1 MIYNT
6 GTITT
11 VSGSSIVTGKGTK
24 WNSNNPL
31 VSPGMLMLISDGN
44 INHAH
49 MILSVNSDTE
59 LNLADKPAFSATDT
73 TYTINLTEPNNNS
86 DAARALVAANTYI
99 IYFLQNMDLWMTENG
114 VVEIT
119 LPSGKAVKLE
129 SIKALQ
135 ELVEGKADASSV
147 KEIKDALESKA
158 DASSVKEIKDAL
170 ESKADAKNVTEISEK
185 LDTKYD
191 KSGGEITGDVQLN
204 TGKIK
209 AKNAN
214 NVTDHVFQDKNGTL
228 MHVGDFG
235 IGIVNPASLKDINVT
250 LEAGFYS
257 ANGNATGVPSG
268 AGGTNFIQS
277 NGDNYC
283 FQIGKE
289 NLTNDLKLRIKKKNV
304 WSAWVNILTKA
315 NTTFDANGFLKRASP
330 IVKIHPSGSFET
342 NEESAGVNVQR
353 TGLGVYFISGVMGYN
368 SDGGW
373 GTNSGA
379 SVPKNNNGLEL
390 IYIKDKI
397 LPDGN
402 IEIQTF
408 HRQHSHLPEDFQN
421 WRVKE
426 IINEKPV
433 YYADGEQV
441 DIPPST
447 WLDIRVEMPVD
458 SIWNRQHAQN

>member
-11 VSGSSIVTGKGTK
+11 VSGSSIVKGTGTK

-31 VSPGMLMLISDGN
+31 VSPGMLMLIKNGD
-44 INHAH
+44 INYPY
-49 MILSVNSDTE
+49 MILAVNSDTE
-59 LNLADKPAFSATDT
+59 LTLADKPTFSATDT

-99 IYFLQNMDLWMTENG
+99 LYFLQNMDTWMGDNG
-114 VVEIT
+114 VVELT
-119 LPSGKAVKLE
+119 LPSGKTVKLE

-135 ELVEGKADASSV
+135 ELVE
-147 KEIKDALESKA
+147 SKA
-158 DASSVKEIKDAL
+158 DVSS
-170 ESKADAKNVTEISEK
+170 VTEIEKSLKEKADVSSVTELGKK

-191 KSGGEITGDVQLN
+191 KSGGQLTGDVQLN

-426 IINEKPV
+426 IINGKPV

>member
-11 VSGSSIVTGKGTK
+11 VSASPIVKGTGTK

-31 VSPGMLMLISDGN
+31 VSPGMLMLIKNGD
-44 INHAH
+44 INYPY
-49 MILSVNSDTE
+49 MILAVNSDTE
-59 LNLADKPAFSATDT
+59 LTLADKPTFSATDT
-73 TYTINLTEPNNNS
+73 TYSINLTEPNNNS

-99 IYFLQNMDLWMTENG
+99 LYFLQNMDTWMGDNG

-119 LPSGKAVKLE
+119 LPSGKTVKLE

-147 KEIKDALESKA
+147 EEIKTAVEGKA
-158 DASSVKEIKDAL
+158 DASSVEEIKTAV
-170 ESKADAKNVTEISEK
+170 EGKADASSVEEIKTAVEGKADASSVTEISEN
-185 LDTKYD
+185 LDKKYD
-191 KSGGEITGDVQLN
+191 KTGGQITGDVQLN

-315 NTTFDANGFLKRASP
+315 NTTFDANGF
-330 IVKIHPSGSFET
+330 
-342 NEESAGVNVQR
+342 
-353 TGLGVYFISGVMGYN
+353 
-368 SDGGW
+368 
-373 GTNSGA
+373 
-379 SVPKNNNGLEL
+379 
-390 IYIKDKI
+390 
-397 LPDGN
+397 
-402 IEIQTF
+402 
-408 HRQHSHLPEDFQN
+408 
-421 WRVKE
+421 
-426 IINEKPV
+426 
-433 YYADGEQV
+433 
-441 DIPPST
+441 
-447 WLDIRVEMPVD
+447 
-458 SIWNRQHAQN
+458 